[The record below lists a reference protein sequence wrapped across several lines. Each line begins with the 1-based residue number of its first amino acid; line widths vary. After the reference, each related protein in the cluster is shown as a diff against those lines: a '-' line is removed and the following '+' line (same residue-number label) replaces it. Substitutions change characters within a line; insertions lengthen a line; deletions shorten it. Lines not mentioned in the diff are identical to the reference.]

1 METLPTLRPTA
12 VQWSAVI
19 AAALALHLALA
30 AAFFDRS
37 DSVQG
42 NALQAGA
49 GGLNVGLG
57 AVAFDE
63 ATLQRLA
70 EPRAV
75 SKPEPVTE
83 AEAETQPAT
92 PAIKT
97 EPLPETTSSK
107 DSQTLK
113 ISDVTSR
120 DSQLRQPQ
128 DSADLS
134 APEPT
139 AAEPA
144 AESVNDAEQAT
155 PPAEQPTEQPT
166 EEQAAQAHNEAH
178 TDAATPSQAREKSTG
193 AAADQ
198 SSGGHQGASD
208 EYLQQLLGWLNQH
221 KRYPAKSRR
230 RREEGTVYV
239 AFTMQRD
246 GTVTA
251 KQIHRSS
258 GHAALDKA
266 ALKVLTLASPL
277 PPVPQ
282 GVYAG
287 KTRLSLVMP
296 VDYSFIDR

>member
-1 METLPTLRPTA
+1 METLPTLRPGA

-19 AAALALHLALA
+19 AVALALHLALA

-42 NALQAGA
+42 NALQAGS

-70 EPRAV
+70 EPRTV

-83 AEAETQPAT
+83 AKAKTEAETRPET
-92 PAIKT
+92 PPVKT
-97 EPLPETTSSK
+97 EPLPETTSSQ
-107 DSQTLK
+107 DSQALK

-128 DSADLS
+128 DNADLS
-134 APEPT
+134 DPEPT
-139 AAEPA
+139 AAN
-144 AESVNDAEQAT
+144 VNDAEQQT
-155 PPAEQPTEQPT
+155 QSAEQPTEQPT
-166 EEQAAQAHNEAH
+166 EEQQNEARA
-178 TDAATPSQAREKSTG
+178 DAAAPSQAREKSTG

-208 EYLQQLLGWLNQH
+208 DYLQQLLGWLNQH
-221 KRYPAKSRR
+221 KRYPAKARR

-287 KTRLSLVMP
+287 KTSLSLVMP